1 MMKRAVFWCVALSAA
16 LGAAAIG
23 SGCAPEHNAKT
34 ADGNPVVAT
43 EAAEGDDSEAVADGD
58 GVLELEW
65 TPDGDCSVC
74 HAVEAESFSDAESS
88 ARLHE
93 SLAADCAECHADAA
107 GLSEVHEGLDS
118 GAKPAKRLKA
128 TSVEEAAC
136 LNCHDKESLAQATES
151 STVLEDSNGTV
162 ANPHSL
168 LENDDHGGLTCS
180 SCHKLHSSAAPATS
194 AQAACV
200 DCHHSGVYEC
210 YTCHE

>member
-1 MMKRAVFWCVALSAA
+1 MKRAVFGCVAFAIA
-16 LGAAAIG
+16 LGSVAIG
-23 SGCAPEHNAKT
+23 SGCMPEPNAKA
-34 ADGNPVVAT
+34 ADGASVAAT
-43 EAAEGDDSEAVADGD
+43 ELAEGANSEAVADD
-58 GVLELEW
+58 GSILELEW
-65 TPDGDCSVC
+65 TPDSDCSVC

-128 TSVEEAAC
+128 TSVEEAVC
-136 LNCHDKESLAQATES
+136 LSCHDRESLAQATEN

-162 ANPHSL
+162 VNPHSL
-168 LENDDHGGLTCS
+168 PENDDHGSLTCS
-180 SCHKLHSSAAPATS
+180 SCHKLHSSTALADS